1 MPTQAVLEITLP
13 QTQKHCYSRTQKHCY
28 KLEKLEMR
36 VSLKSKILP
45 KLQHLFNVIGPSA
58 GILTE
63 EGSPELPAAV
73 VTKYHRQGLQ
83 QQKCIPSQVPRLAPE
98 SPVWAEP
105 QPSKFL
111 EKDSF
116 ISSSS

>member
-1 MPTQAVLEITLP
+1 MSRTPTRAVLEITLP
-13 QTQKHCYSRTQKHCY
+13 RTQKHCY

-45 KLQHLFNVIGPSA
+45 KLQHLSNVMGPSA

-73 VTKYHRQGLQ
+73 VTKYHRQGDFAATEMHPLTG
-83 QQKCIPSQVPRLAPE
+83 PE
-98 SPVWAEP
+98 AGT
-105 QPSKFL
+105 
-111 EKDSF
+111 
-116 ISSSS
+116 